1 VCEMLAVACEHPRRY
16 AELHEWV
23 TTLEAYGLAS
33 FGWGVA
39 WLSDDGTVVV
49 QRGLGRYRDEAERHG
64 LQDVSSRRFLVH
76 LRRPNKLSTVDF
88 ADTQPFL
95 HRGDYAFCHNGFF
108 DRAEVLRGSYADRLA
123 GRADSEVGWCFF
135 QDRLAEGVAP
145 AKALREVDETLRG
158 KVNLGYLDRSG
169 TLAVYGNNL
178 SNAMW
183 RFTAKGAD
191 IVSTALHSDDESVF
205 DLVYPDSTD
214 RRLVPSRTAVVL
226 GDDGLTAATTS
237 SPSAATAVTGGN
249 R

>member
-1 VCEMLAVACEHPRRY
+1 MCEMLAVASEGSRPY
-16 AELHEWV
+16 TELHEWV
-23 TTLEAYGLAS
+23 IILEAYGLAS

-39 WLSDDGTVVV
+39 WLSEDGTVAVE
-49 QRGLGRYRDEAERHG
+49 RGLGRYRDEAEGRG
-64 LQDVSSRRFLVH
+64 LQEISSRRFLVH

-108 DRAEVLRGSYADRLA
+108 DRAEVLRGSYAERLR
-123 GRADSEVGWCFF
+123 GRADSEVGWCFL
-135 QDRLAEGVAP
+135 QDRLAEGVSP
-145 AKALREVDETLRG
+145 AAALREVDETLQG

-183 RFTAKGAD
+183 RFTAKDAD

-205 DLVYPDSTD
+205 NLVYPNSTD
-214 RRLVPSRTAVVL
+214 RRLVPSRTAVIL
-226 GDDGLTAATTS
+226 GDDGFAATTTS
-237 SPSAATAVTGGN
+237 SPSAAAPVTGRN